1 MLNGFG
7 RLCMGE
13 PSIFSLEHQERHFKD
28 KKIAISIEGTFY
40 LLGENGEVEVVQKP
54 QAENE

>member
-7 RLCMGE
+7 SLCMGE
-13 PSIFSLEHQERHFKD
+13 PSIFGLDHQFED
-28 KKIAISIEGTFY
+28 KQIAISIEGTFY
-40 LLGENGEVEVVQKP
+40 LLGENGTVEVVQRP